1 MKKRLLTMLV
11 LLVAVAAGAWADT
24 TVTWTASDM
33 TDLTIDFQEGLAAD
47 NTIKGI
53 TVTASSGGNGVW
65 QGNNISMDEGS
76 TTITFTSSVGNIKS
90 IAITAQSIYSYGDTP
105 AGWTMPGYTKLSW
118 SGDASPTVS
127 MTLSDWTEFSNIS
140 EIVFTIEPAAPAA
153 PATTYSVTLADGTED
168 FDNWTISPTE
178 AAEGAKVTATYSGEK
193 KVKSVKAVKKG
204 GAPDPQAVPLTI
216 EAITEGQIRV
226 GNPKEGMQYSLNGG
240 AKTAVTTDEI
250 VLNAGDKVA
259 FYGNGTTITSYGSS
273 ATYDCTR
280 ITGNGDGFT
289 CKVYGNIM
297 SLVDEE
303 NFATAKTL
311 SEAYAFCNLFYSN
324 TTLTDASGLLLPA
337 MQLAEHCYERMFSS
351 CTALIAAPALPATQ
365 LAEACYYNMF
375 YRCSALTA
383 APELPAMQLAAYCY
397 FSMFYGCSALTA
409 APALP
414 ATQLAKD
421 CYNQMF
427 RGCTALTTSP
437 ELPAPTLVSNC
448 YNQMFFQCSN
458 LAIVTCLATSGI
470 NEDNSTNKWL
480 QSAGTQ
486 AQDTKI
492 VYTVSTAEWPSGVSG
507 IPTNW
512 GRVNVDN

>member
-1 MKKRLLTMLV
+1 M
-11 LLVAVAAGAWADT
+11 A
-24 TVTWTASDM
+24 TVSFSYTANGSSAY
-33 TDLTIDFQEGLAAD
+33 LANWGWWGYGWIA
-47 NTIKGI
+47 
-53 TVTASSGGNGVW
+53 TVTAAEGYTITKCIFYDDADRTATDSEAPFVVETTEEDKTPRINGTPIDGGNQWSKG
-65 QGNNISMDEGS
+65 
-76 TTITFTSSVGNIKS
+76 IKK
-90 IAITAQSIYSYGDTP
+90 IEVFGYVTP
-105 AGWTMPGYTKLSW
+105 AP
-118 SGDASPTVS
+118 P
-127 MTLSDWTEFSNIS
+127 
-140 EIVFTIEPAAPAA
+140 
-153 PATTYSVTLADGTED
+153 TYSVTLAEGTED
-168 FDNWTISPTE
+168 SDNWTISPTE
-178 AAEGAKVTATYSGEK
+178 AAEGSPVTATYSGEK

-204 GAPDPQAVPLTI
+204 GAPDPLAVPLTI
-216 EAITEGQIRV
+216 EAITPGIISIS
-226 GNPKEGMQYSLNGG
+226 NPKEGMQYSKNGG
-240 AKTAVTTDEI
+240 AKTAATTSID
-250 VLNAGDKVA
+250 VAAGDKVA

-303 NFATAKTL
+303 GFATAKTL

-375 YRCSALTA
+375 YRCSSLTA

-512 GRVNVDN
+512 GREYVDN